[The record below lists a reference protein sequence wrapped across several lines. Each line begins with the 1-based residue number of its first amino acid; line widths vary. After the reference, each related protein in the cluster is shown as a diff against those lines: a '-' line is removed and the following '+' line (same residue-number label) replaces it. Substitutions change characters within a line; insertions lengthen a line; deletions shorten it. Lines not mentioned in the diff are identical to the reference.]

1 MRLSRRLKKT
11 NLSFYLL
18 GIADFLVLIMQ
29 MSLCHIDY
37 MDSDLTPPE
46 NSQYTIAAFIQECID
61 EYINKMKFQNLHG
74 QFFHVGFV

>member
-1 MRLSRRLKKT
+1 
-11 NLSFYLL
+11 
-18 GIADFLVLIMQ
+18 MQ

-46 NSQYTIAAFIQECID
+46 NSQYTIAAFIQEFID

-74 QFFHVGFV
+74 